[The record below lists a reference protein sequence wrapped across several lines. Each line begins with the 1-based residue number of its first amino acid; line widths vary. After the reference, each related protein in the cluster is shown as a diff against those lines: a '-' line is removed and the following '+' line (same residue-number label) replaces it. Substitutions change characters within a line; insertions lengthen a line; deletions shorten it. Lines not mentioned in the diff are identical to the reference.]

1 MRKVVLLLIVLVAF
15 GHLVAGEDVTYGSLK
30 FKAISNE
37 KELNSLIS
45 AHKGEYF
52 FIFYHSESCSACNYM
67 KNSVFPT
74 QKAIESL
81 NGINLISIDV
91 YKGRAL
97 TTLQY
102 KVYNKV
108 LVLQP
113 DNSGY
118 YTPKEK
124 GETISVGV
132 PGTPTMVIF
141 KVENEEKVLEG
152 LAIGA
157 LSPDGLE
164 FFVKNSIEYPPRNKT
179 PTEGKEHPTGK
190 LSLAVLL
197 PIFSAGILSIFSPCV
212 LPLIA
217 GTFSLLFAKR
227 KIEIVIVGMVV
238 SFAILGAL
246 AGTLGSYVSQ
256 IRNALYFI
264 GGLGF
269 IVVGTSLIS
278 TTFNQKVMRALS
290 FSPSKLS
297 SSSGYISDF
306 LLGSALGTTWIGCI
320 APYLGFAIITA
331 TLSGSVVKGVIVMGV
346 YGVGMGLTIYLI
358 MSSKDLAEWINEKFL
373 SNKLSLDIQQK
384 AKWEKVIGIVIII
397 LGVLMLTEL
406 TPLKLWSAIFESLSK
421 I

>member
-1 MRKVVLLLIVLVAF
+1 MRKVVLLLIVLVPF
-15 GHLVAGEDVTYGSLK
+15 GHLVAGEEVTYGSLK

-97 TTLQY
+97 TTCQY
-102 KVYNKV
+102 KAYDKV

-124 GETISVGV
+124 GETIGVGV

-141 KVENEEKVLEG
+141 KVENEEKVLKG

-197 PIFSAGILSIFSPCV
+197 PIFSAGILSVFSPCV

-227 KIEIVIVGMVV
+227 KIEIVIAGMVV

-278 TTFNQKVMRALS
+278 ITFNQKVMRALS

-297 SSSGYISDF
+297 SSSSYISDF

-397 LGVLMLTEL
+397 LGILMLTEL

>member
-1 MRKVVLLLIVLVAF
+1 MRRVVLLLIVLVAL
-15 GHLVAGEDVTYGSLK
+15 GQLVAGEDVTYGSLK

-45 AHKGEYF
+45 AHEGEYF
-52 FIFYHSESCSACNYM
+52 FIFYHSKSCPACNYM
-67 KNSVFPT
+67 KKSVFPT
-74 QKAIESL
+74 QKAIKSL

-91 YKGRAL
+91 YKGRTL

-102 KVYNKV
+102 KVYDRV

-124 GETISVGV
+124 GETIGVGV

-141 KVENEEKVLEG
+141 KVENGEKILKG

-157 LSPDGLE
+157 LNPDSLE
-164 FFVKNSIEYPPRNKT
+164 FFVKNSIEDPLRNET
-179 PTEGKEHPTGK
+179 PTEEKEHPPSK

-197 PIFSAGILSIFSPCV
+197 PIFSAGILSVFSPCV

-227 KIEIVIVGMVV
+227 KIEIVIAGMVV
-238 SFAILGAL
+238 SFAVLGAL

-278 TTFNQKVMRALS
+278 TTFNQKVMRTLS
-290 FSPSKLS
+290 LSPSKLS
-297 SSSGYISDF
+297 SSSGYISDV

-358 MSSKDLAEWINEKFL
+358 MGSKDLAEWINEKFL

-384 AKWEKVIGIVIII
+384 ARWEKAIGIVIII
-397 LGVLMLTEL
+397 LGILMLTEL
-406 TPLKLWSAIFESLSK
+406 TPLRLWSAIFESLSK

>member
-1 MRKVVLLLIVLVAF
+1 MRRVVLLLIVLVAF

-45 AHKGEYF
+45 AHEGEYF
-52 FIFYHSESCSACNYM
+52 LIFYHSESCSACNYM

-102 KVYNKV
+102 KVYDKV

-124 GETISVGV
+124 GETIGVGV

-141 KVENEEKVLEG
+141 KVENGEKVLKG

-164 FFVKNSIEYPPRNKT
+164 FFVKNSIEDPLRNKT

-197 PIFSAGILSIFSPCV
+197 PIFSAGILSVFSPCV

-227 KIEIVIVGMVV
+227 KIEIVIAGMVV